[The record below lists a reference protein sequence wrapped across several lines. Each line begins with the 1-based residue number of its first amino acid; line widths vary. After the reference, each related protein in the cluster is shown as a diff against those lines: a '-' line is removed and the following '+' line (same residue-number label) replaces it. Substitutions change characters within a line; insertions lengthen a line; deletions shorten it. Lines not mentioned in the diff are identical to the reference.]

1 MFMLMR
7 ADESL
12 HCTTAESGSSIMFVD
27 FHIDLSRDQYNE
39 RANANLRRIYKDNC
53 DYVSSINL

>member
-1 MFMLMR
+1 MR

-12 HCTTAESGSSIMFVD
+12 HCTTGESGSSITFVD
-27 FHIDLSRDQYNE
+27 FHIDLYRDQYKE
-39 RANANLRRIYKDNC
+39 HAIVNLSRIYKDNC